1 MDVDIVYE
9 RCAGLDVHKKTVVA
23 CTITPDKKGK
33 RQKGCQTFSTM
44 LPDLLR
50 LEAWLEELGVTIV
63 AMESTGSF
71 WKPIFNVL
79 EGHFEVM
86 LVNAQ
91 HLKTVP
97 GRKTDMN
104 DAQWIASLLQ
114 LGLLRPS
121 FIPPAAQREVRELT
135 RYRTSVIE
143 ERSRT
148 INRLQKTL
156 EDTNIKLASVA
167 TDLMGKSARD
177 MLAALLA
184 GEQNSTVLAQLARGK
199 MRTKRDVLEQALQ
212 GHVAAHHR
220 LLLAEQLTLIDFL
233 DEAIERISS
242 EIAVRLHPF
251 EAQIKRLETIP
262 GIKRRLAEVILAEI
276 GPDMSHFPSAEHLA
290 SWAGMCPGNNE
301 SAGKR
306 LSGRTRKGSPWL
318 RTALVEAAQAASCSK
333 DCYLSA
339 QFQRLRGRRGG
350 KKAIIAVGHTLLVIV
365 YHILADET
373 DYQELGGNYFDES
386 DRLAVQKRLVHRLE
400 KLGYEVTLTPTSP
413 AA

>member
-1 MDVDIVYE
+1 
-9 RCAGLDVHKKTVVA
+9 
-23 CTITPDKKGK
+23 
-33 RQKGCQTFSTM
+33 M

-199 MRTKRDVLEQALQ
+199 MRAKRDVLEQALQ

-220 LLLAEQLTLIDFL
+220 LLLVEQLTLIDFL
-233 DEAIERISS
+233 DEAIERISA
-242 EIAVRLHPF
+242 EIAVRLHSF

-290 SWAGMCPGNNE
+290 SWAGMCPGNHE

-318 RTALVEAAQAASCSK
+318 RTALVEAAQAASCCK
-333 DCYLSA
+333 NCYLSA

-365 YHILADET
+365 YHVLADET

-386 DRLAVQKRLVHRLE
+386 DRLAVQKRLIHRLE
-400 KLGYEVTLTPTSP
+400 KLGYEVTLTPTSS
-413 AA
+413 AV